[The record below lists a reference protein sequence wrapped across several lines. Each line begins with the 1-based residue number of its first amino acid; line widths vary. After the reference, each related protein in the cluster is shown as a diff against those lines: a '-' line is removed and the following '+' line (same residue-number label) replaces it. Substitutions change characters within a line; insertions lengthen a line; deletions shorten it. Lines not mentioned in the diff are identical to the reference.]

1 MPEPCTFD
9 IFIIVFYLYAGAN
22 VRFQHPEFPDSEQRF
37 VWLLSFKNV
46 KKTLPSSQKPSSPP
60 FVEPP
65 AKSRSECRSLVSA
78 LFLLKIKY
86 ESVVLEIMLLSVT
99 CGRCECMFQ

>member
-1 MPEPCTFD
+1 MLGFSILSSLILSKDLC
-9 IFIIVFYLYAGAN
+9 GS
-22 VRFQHPEFPDSEQRF
+22 FPLKMQ
-37 VWLLSFKNV
+37 NN
-46 KKTLPSSQKPSSPP
+46 PP
-60 FVEPP
+60 FIAEAILSTFCGASCKKPQ
-65 AKSRSECRSLVSA
+65 SECRSLVSV